1 MNPLILAL
9 LSPAIIGPVAT
20 ALISVIKRFPV
31 VSNVEDQGRRNLI
44 LRGLGAI
51 LSLLG
56 VVGAFI
62 ATGVS
67 PDLTVVSDILIT
79 LAMVFMSLTGSIGFH
94 NLLKKN

>member
-44 LRGLGAI
+44 LRGLGAV

-56 VVGAFI
+56 VIGAFI
-62 ATGVS
+62 ATGVT

-79 LAMVFMSLTGSIGFH
+79 LALVVMSLLNSLGFH
-94 NLLKKN
+94 NLLKK